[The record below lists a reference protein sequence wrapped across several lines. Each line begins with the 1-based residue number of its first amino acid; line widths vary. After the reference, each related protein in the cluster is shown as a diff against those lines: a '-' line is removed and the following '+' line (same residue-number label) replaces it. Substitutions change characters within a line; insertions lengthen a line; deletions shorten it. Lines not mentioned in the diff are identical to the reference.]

1 MEKSKFKEVMQTKRE
16 IKEAHRTYNKE
27 NGTDYSMVE
36 FLNKVLNYPKEEA
49 KKIRNFL
56 HWNLVF

>member
-49 KKIRNFL
+49 RKIRNFL
-56 HWNLVF
+56 H